1 MSERGWWAGMDEPA
15 ERRLADL
22 LKQSV
27 PAPPRDLSAEEIM
40 VTIHD
45 RSRKSWTLPV
55 LSAAA
60 VVAIGVT
67 IGVVATNNGGPARTT
82 FSPAASQS
90 SASPSASPSPVAGG
104 ATPTATPSPI
114 ASGVPTATPTPSA
127 SAVPGATPTAIP
139 TPVPTAAP
147 HAAVVVPNVV
157 GQTYVQAEH
166 VLANLGFTVVIAEQ
180 WAPSGQ
186 HVAAGTVWAQ
196 NPPAGSTLP
205 RGATVTLEYQP

>member
-1 MSERGWWAGMDEPA
+1 MSVE
-15 ERRLADL
+15 ERRLAEL

-67 IGVVATNNGGPARTT
+67 IGVVASNNGGPAKTT

-90 SASPSASPSPVAGG
+90 SASPSASPTAAASG

-147 HAAVVVPNVV
+147 HAAVVVPNLI
-157 GQTYVQAEH
+157 GQAYLQAEQ
-166 VLANLGFTVVIAEQ
+166 VLQNAGFNVVVIAK
-180 WAPSGQ
+180 ASPRGQ

-196 NPPAGSTLP
+196 NPPAGSTLAK
-205 RGATVTLEYQP
+205 GATVTLDYQPTA